1 MKKII
6 IMAVA
11 LSIAGILFGQSEEE
25 PDSAAAAAAEPG
37 GARWGSSF
45 DEVREVARGKL
56 QFYRKDHYIITKDG
70 EITYTYG
77 FFYEDPE
84 MLGLDPEEDMEPEP
98 APADTTADAA
108 AGAAA
113 DGAPEE
119 GAAGEEKTG
128 EAQYLYGITSF
139 PYLEMKDVKKKI
151 TEKYGEPTAE
161 SIVRNSGVII
171 WDLETT
177 QITAWIDAY
186 EKKPYCRKIVYVSKE
201 VSKKLKDYHYKIFNR
216 KEIDTLNR
224 IKP

>member
-6 IMAVA
+6 ILTVV
-11 LSIAGILFGQSEEE
+11 LSITGILLGQSEEE
-25 PDSAAAAAAEPG
+25 PDKATVVATEPG

-84 MLGLDPEEDMEPEP
+84 MLGMDPEEEMEPEP
-98 APADTTADAA
+98 AT
-108 AGAAA
+108 AGAAT
-113 DGAPEE
+113 E
-119 GAAGEEKTG
+119 GATTEGATTEGATDDEKTG

-139 PYLEMKDVKKKI
+139 PYLAMEDVKKKLI
-151 TEKYGEPTAE
+151 EKYGEPTAE

-177 QITAWIDAY
+177 QISAWIDAY

-201 VSKKLKDYHYKIFNR
+201 VSKKLKDYNYKIFNR

>member
-6 IMAVA
+6 ILTVV
-11 LSIAGILFGQSEEE
+11 LTITGILLGQSEEE
-25 PDSAAAAAAEPG
+25 PDKATVVAAEPG

-84 MLGLDPEEDMEPEP
+84 MLGMDPEEEVEPEPEP
-98 APADTTADAA
+98 AGATA
-108 AGAAA
+108 
-113 DGAPEE
+113 E
-119 GAAGEEKTG
+119 GATDDEKTG

-139 PYLEMKDVKKKI
+139 PYLAMEDVKKKLI
-151 TEKYGEPTAE
+151 EKYGEPTAE

-177 QITAWIDAY
+177 QISAWIDAY

-201 VSKKLKDYHYKIFNR
+201 VSKKLKDYNYKIFNR